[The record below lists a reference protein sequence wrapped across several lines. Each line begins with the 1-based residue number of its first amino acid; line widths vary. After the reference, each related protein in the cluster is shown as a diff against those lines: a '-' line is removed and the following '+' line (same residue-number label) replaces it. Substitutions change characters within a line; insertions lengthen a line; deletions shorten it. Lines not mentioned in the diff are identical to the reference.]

1 MSGPF
6 CHGPARLSRAPRPL
20 PPRRG
25 APISARL
32 LRKGVRRMGGMTVV
46 VGATGAVGAALARRQ
61 AAAGERLLLVGRDAA
76 RLAALA
82 ADLPGAATAVA
93 DATDAAALRQAI
105 AAAGGE
111 ISGLAY
117 CVGSIGLKPLKRTTE
132 ADFLDA
138 FRLNAL
144 GAAVAVQAAQDGLVA
159 AKGAVVLFS
168 TIAARAGFP
177 NHAAIAAAKGAVEGL
192 TVALAAELA
201 PAVRVNCI
209 APSLTRSAMAAPL
222 IGNPQMA
229 EAIAKQHPIPR
240 LGEAEDQAALADFLL
255 SPAAGWITGQVFGV
269 DGGRS
274 TVRSRG

>member
-1 MSGPF
+1 
-6 CHGPARLSRAPRPL
+6 
-20 PPRRG
+20 
-25 APISARL
+25 
-32 LRKGVRRMGGMTVV
+32 MTGTVVV
-46 VGATGAVGAALARRQ
+46 VGATGAVGAALARRC
-61 AAAGERLLLVGRDAA
+61 AARGERVVLVARDAA
-76 RLAALA
+76 RLGALA
-82 ADLPGAATAVA
+82 AEIPGSIAAQA
-93 DATDAAALRQAI
+93 DATDAAALRAAV
-105 AAAGGE
+105 AAAGPA
-111 ISGLAY
+111 IAGLAY
-117 CVGSIGLKPLKRTTE
+117 CVGSIALKPLKRATE

-144 GAAVAVQAAQDGLVA
+144 GAALAVQAAQDALVA
-159 AKGAVVLFS
+159 AKGSVVLFS
-168 TIAARAGFP
+168 TVAARAGFP

-222 IGNPQMA
+222 LGNPQMA

-240 LGEAEDQAALADFLL
+240 LGEGEDSAALADFLL
-255 SPAAGWITGQVFGV
+255 SPAAGWITGQVLAV

>member
-1 MSGPF
+1 
-6 CHGPARLSRAPRPL
+6 
-20 PPRRG
+20 
-25 APISARL
+25 
-32 LRKGVRRMGGMTVV
+32 MTGTVVV
-46 VGATGAVGAALARRQ
+46 VGATGAVGAALARRC
-61 AAAGERLLLVGRDAA
+61 AARGERVVLVARDAA
-76 RLAALA
+76 RLGALA
-82 ADLPGAATAVA
+82 AEIPGSIAAQA
-93 DATDAAALRQAI
+93 DATDAAALRAAV
-105 AAAGGE
+105 AAAGPA
-111 ISGLAY
+111 IAGLAY
-117 CVGSIGLKPLKRTTE
+117 CVGSIALKPLKRATE

-144 GAAVAVQAAQDGLVA
+144 GAALSVQAAQDALVA
-159 AKGAVVLFS
+159 AKGSVVLFS
-168 TIAARAGFP
+168 TVAARAGFP

-222 IGNPQMA
+222 LGNPQMA

-240 LGEAEDQAALADFLL
+240 LGEGEDSAALADFLL
-255 SPAAGWITGQVFGV
+255 SPAAGWITGQVLAV